1 MGEVR
6 VRLAVVAC
14 VGLLAACAGLD
25 RTPPAS
31 FGLGGIPVVS
41 GPERPSAVVVFGDS
55 LSDAGN
61 AHLGS
66 LAIRAP
72 SPPYFHGRFSNGP
85 SWVELLAAH
94 YRLEAKAW
102 LHGGSNFAVGGAKA
116 GTGIEGLP
124 HQLLVYLWTQGT
136 APPAPKTLFVL
147 YGGGNDIRNA
157 LKDADPAPALAGA
170 ALALRAMIERLAD
183 QGATDFLV
191 PNVPDRGRT
200 PAARKR
206 KTQARETDM
215 TRAFN
220 HGLAVALEDLPEHRP
235 IRLVRVDFRAA
246 ADAVFRHPE
255 RFGFANAS
263 DPCLTGEGAAQQVC
277 ATPDRYAFWDDIHPT
292 AAGHRFLARLAIAA
306 WERPIPM
313 AWTEEGAASPLT
325 AQVERLVRAGLAAPA
340 KE

>member
-1 MGEVR
+1 M
-6 VRLAVVAC
+6 RLVGVAS
-14 VGLLAACAGLD
+14 VGLLAACARLD
-25 RTPPAS
+25 TTPPAS
-31 FGLGGIPVVS
+31 FGLGGIPVVT

-66 LAIRAP
+66 LTIRAP
-72 SPPYFHGRFSNGP
+72 SPPYYHGRFSNGP

-94 YRLEAKAW
+94 YGLEAKAW
-102 LHGGSNFAVGGAKA
+102 LQGGSNFAVGGAKA
-116 GTGIEGLP
+116 GTGMEGLP
-124 HQLLVYLWTQGT
+124 HQMLVYLWGQGT

-183 QGATDFLV
+183 QGATDVLI

-206 KTQARETDM
+206 KTQERESDM

-220 HGLAVALEDLPEHRP
+220 HGLALALEDLPEHRP

-246 ADAVFRHPE
+246 ADAVFRRPD
-255 RFGFANAS
+255 RFGFVNAS
-263 DPCLTGEGAAQQVC
+263 DPCLTGDGAEEQVC

-306 WERPIPM
+306 WENPVP
-313 AWTEEGAASPLT
+313 ATWDDDDPASPLM
-325 AQVERLVRAGLAAPA
+325 ARVDRLVRAAMTEKSRP
-340 KE
+340 